1 MAAKPTS
8 TPKSKTGVP
17 DSQVK
22 VDFRR
27 KRIVRP
33 VRAIPHRAPAELF
46 QALVAI
52 ADGLAVALPT
62 LLIFRG
68 HASSALLLSCG
79 AALLFIVIK
88 TIGGGYAMV
97 NRRASGDYLL
107 RALQHDASR
116 AIRDAITV
124 LLAFSM
130 FVLVQ
135 FTLFGSA
142 DFIRTLA
149 AIGASLLLLP
159 FSFLLRHWLSMR
171 LRRAQFA
178 LRRSAIYGAGP
189 DGVSLANRIS
199 NGELGESN
207 AIIGVFDERDTRIAL
222 GGGVEAIAGDWN
234 TLMEFASNGWVDTI
248 FICMPSLTADR
259 VQSLLARMKI
269 VSVDV
274 IRAPVAD
281 SDDPFTPLA
290 ERPLGG
296 WNRIIKSVED
306 KLIGGI
312 AIIAL
317 SPVMAL
323 IALAIKLESRGPVF
337 YIQERVGFNNRPFTV
352 YKYRSM
358 YGDGDDARKF
368 KQATRNDPRITRVGR
383 ILRRT
388 SLDELPQLFNVMLGT
403 MSLVGPRPHAPGT
416 QTEGRYF
423 HEVMDDYAHRHRVKP
438 GITGWAQVNGF
449 RGETDT
455 RKKLEDRVR
464 HDLYYID
471 NWSLALDIEVLFRT
485 VLVVLTDKN
494 AY

>member
-1 MAAKPTS
+1 
-8 TPKSKTGVP
+8 
-17 DSQVK
+17 
-22 VDFRR
+22 
-27 KRIVRP
+27 
-33 VRAIPHRAPAELF
+33 
-46 QALVAI
+46 
-52 ADGLAVALPT
+52 
-62 LLIFRG
+62 
-68 HASSALLLSCG
+68 
-79 AALLFIVIK
+79 
-88 TIGGGYAMV
+88 
-97 NRRASGDYLL
+97 
-107 RALQHDASR
+107 
-116 AIRDAITV
+116 
-124 LLAFSM
+124 
-130 FVLVQ
+130 
-135 FTLFGSA
+135 
-142 DFIRTLA
+142 
-149 AIGASLLLLP
+149 
-159 FSFLLRHWLSMR
+159 
-171 LRRAQFA
+171 
-178 LRRSAIYGAGP
+178 
-189 DGVSLANRIS
+189 
-199 NGELGESN
+199 
-207 AIIGVFDERDTRIAL
+207 
-222 GGGVEAIAGDWN
+222 
-234 TLMEFASNGWVDTI
+234 MEFASNGWVDTI

-312 AIIAL
+312 AIIVL
-317 SPVMAL
+317 SPLMAL

-337 YIQERVGFNNRPFTV
+337 YVQERVGFNNRPFTV

-358 YGDGDDARKF
+358 YGDGDDAREF
-368 KQATRNDPRITRVGR
+368 KQATRHDPRITRVGR

-455 RKKLEDRVR
+455 LKKLEDRVR

>member
-8 TPKSKTGVP
+8 TPKSKSGIP
-17 DSQVK
+17 ASQVK

-33 VRAIPHRAPAELF
+33 VRAIPHRALAELF

-62 LLIFRG
+62 LIFRG

-116 AIRDAITV
+116 AVRDAITV
-124 LLAFSM
+124 LLAFTM

-159 FSFLLRHWLSMR
+159 LSFLLRHWLSMR

-178 LRRSAIYGAGP
+178 LRRSAIYGAGS

-312 AIIAL
+312 AIIVL
-317 SPVMAL
+317 SPLMAL
-323 IALAIKLESRGPVF
+323 IALAIKRGPVF
-337 YIQERVGFNNRPFTV
+337 YVQERVGFNNRPFTV

-358 YGDGDDARKF
+358 YGDGDDAREF
-368 KQATRNDPRITRVGR
+368 KQATRHDPRITRVGR

-455 RKKLEDRVR
+455 LKKLEDRVR